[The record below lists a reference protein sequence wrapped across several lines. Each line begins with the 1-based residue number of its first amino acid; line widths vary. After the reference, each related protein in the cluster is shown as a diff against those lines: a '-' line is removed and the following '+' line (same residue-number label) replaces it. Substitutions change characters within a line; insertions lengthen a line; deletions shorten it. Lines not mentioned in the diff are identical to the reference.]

1 MEIVVEQSLLAEAL
15 SLVEKAVPGRPSQPV
30 LSTILFDADN
40 GEVELSAFDL
50 SLGARTSFPCQ
61 VISPGSACLPASMLS
76 GIVGKLPP
84 GEIKIAVEDTMA
96 TLISNTGEYS
106 MGVIAADEFPALP
119 QAEGNP
125 ISIPASAFQDAV
137 KRTIFACSSD
147 ETKQVLNGV
156 NFKFTKELIVAA
168 STDGHRLSVVSS
180 ENSVDEPFEVT
191 IPVPALKELEK
202 SLRGDAV
209 DVYYS
214 HEQMIFQWGRNT
226 LTTRLLEGNFPN
238 YAALIPTSFG
248 VNLAVNR
255 KELIAAIDRV
265 SVVLKFN
272 ATSVASVIVLS
283 IEKDKVTLRTDNK
296 DAGRARESIACEM
309 VRGEPLDVAFNVKYL
324 MEGLKALPSDTV
336 EMSLNTPTSPAIL
349 NPMGEAQMTYLLMPI
364 QIRS

>member
-15 SLVEKAVPGRPSQPV
+15 NLVDKAVPVRPSHPV
-30 LSTILFDADN
+30 LATILFKADN

-61 VISPGSACLPASMLS
+61 VNEPGSACLPASMLS
-76 GIVGKLPP
+76 GIVGKLPA
-84 GEIKIAVEDTMA
+84 GEIKITVDDTMA
-96 TLISNTGEYS
+96 TLTSSTGGEYS
-106 MGVIAADEFPALP
+106 MGVIASDEFPALP
-119 QAEGNP
+119 QTDGKP
-125 ISIPASAFQDAV
+125 VSIPSAAFQDAV

-168 STDGHRLSVVSS
+168 ATNGHRLSVVSS
-180 ENSVDEPFEVT
+180 ENSVDQPFEVI

-226 LTTRLLEGNFPN
+226 LTTRLIEGNFPN

-265 SVVLKFN
+265 NAVLKDQKGGAVVVLIIKQ
-272 ATSVASVIVLS
+272 
-283 IEKDKVTLRTDNK
+283 DKITLRADNK
-296 DAGRARESIACEM
+296 DAARARESIACEM
-309 VRGEPLDVAFNVKYL
+309 VRGEPLDAAFNVKYL

-336 EMSLNTPTSPAIL
+336 EMSLNTPTSPVIL
-349 NPMGEAQMTYLLMPI
+349 NPMGEAQMTYLLMPV
-364 QIRS
+364 QIRN